1 MKLKLQKFDP
11 DLSVKLATLVLL
23 FFIAGLERV
32 YSNSFLRLFFSPPI
46 NTSFEDS
53 KVEKP

>member
-32 YSNSFLRLFFSPPI
+32 YLNSFLILFFSPPI
-46 NTSFEDS
+46 NPSLERL
-53 KVEKP
+53 EKP